1 MPTIQLCFGDLE
13 SLQWWQWRKA
23 EKHFLNLDNMKLQFN
38 GTLHKEQEELKT
50 FIHIYSISI
59 SNFKILWQWCN
70 FNLRIIAYKSEK
82 RLNIKRAKMYNYFNF
97 YKNIEEKSLKI
108 KIILEIFQNN
118 GHKYDE
124 FKRNIA
130 SNLLSILLTLG
141 RKKYNTVYFY
151 NLSKKIECHFW
162 HLI

>member
-1 MPTIQLCFGDLE
+1 
-13 SLQWWQWRKA
+13 
-23 EKHFLNLDNMKLQFN
+23 
-38 GTLHKEQEELKT
+38 
-50 FIHIYSISI
+50 
-59 SNFKILWQWCN
+59 
-70 FNLRIIAYKSEK
+70 
-82 RLNIKRAKMYNYFNF
+82 MYNYFNF

-151 NLSKKIECHFW
+151 NLSKKIECHF
-162 HLI
+162 